1 MRDLLEKLDS
11 ISTPVNEQAS
21 VNINMNA
28 ETPNE
33 VAELMQIMSN
43 AGLSPSIVQT
53 AKMDDPKIP
62 GKDDVEGDQDLNAGL
77 VRQNRRNNTWNT
89 WAEQHLLAHIG
100 AIAGGMAGGEIGD
113 RTYRRRYN
121 IIIIN

>member
-1 MRDLLEKLDS
+1 MRDLLEKLDN
-11 ISTPVNEQAS
+11 ISSPVNEQAS

-33 VAELMQIMSN
+33 VAELMQMMTN

-53 AKMDDPKIP
+53 AKTDDPEIP

-77 VRQNRRNNTWNT
+77 LGG
-89 WAEQHLLAHIG
+89 AAGSYIG
-100 AIAGGMAGGEIGD
+100 STLGAPLGPVGSIGGAVLGGIAGNALTGD
-113 RTYRRRYN
+113 G
-121 IIIIN
+121 IV

>member
-43 AGLSPSIVQT
+43 AGLSPSIVPT
-53 AKMDDPKIP
+53 ATTDDPKIP

-77 VRQNRRNNTWNT
+77 LGS
-89 WAEQHLLAHIG
+89 AAGSYIG
-100 AIAGGMAGGEIGD
+100 STLGAPLGPIGSIGGGILGGIAGDAITGD
-113 RTYRRRYN
+113 G
-121 IIIIN
+121 IV

>member
-43 AGLSPSIVQT
+43 AGLSPSIVPT
-53 AKMDDPKIP
+53 ATTDDPKIP
-62 GKDDVEGDQDLNAGL
+62 GKDDVAGDQDINAGFL
-77 VRQNRRNNTWNT
+77 GG
-89 WAEQHLLAHIG
+89 AAGSYIG
-100 AIAGGMAGGEIGD
+100 STLGAPLGPIGSIGGGILGGIAGNAFTGD
-113 RTYRRRYN
+113 G
-121 IIIIN
+121 II

>member
-11 ISTPVNEQAS
+11 ISTLVNEQAS

-43 AGLSPSIVQT
+43 AGLSPSIVPT
-53 AKMDDPKIP
+53 ATTDDPKIP

-77 VRQNRRNNTWNT
+77 LGG
-89 WAEQHLLAHIG
+89 AAGSYIG
-100 AIAGGMAGGEIGD
+100 STLGAPLGPIGSIGGGILGGIAGDAFTGD
-113 RTYRRRYN
+113 G
-121 IIIIN
+121 IV

>member
-1 MRDLLEKLDS
+1 MRDLLEKLDN
-11 ISTPVNEQAS
+11 ISSPVNEQAS

-33 VAELMQIMSN
+33 VAELMQMMTN

-53 AKMDDPKIP
+53 AKIDDPDNP

-77 VRQNRRNNTWNT
+77 LGG
-89 WAEQHLLAHIG
+89 AAGSYIG
-100 AIAGGMAGGEIGD
+100 STLGAPLGPIGSIGGGILGGIAGNALTGD
-113 RTYRRRYN
+113 G
-121 IIIIN
+121 IV

>member
-43 AGLSPSIVQT
+43 AGLSPSIVPT
-53 AKMDDPKIP
+53 ATTDDPKIP
-62 GKDDVEGDQDLNAGL
+62 CKDDVEGDQDLNAGL
-77 VRQNRRNNTWNT
+77 LGG
-89 WAEQHLLAHIG
+89 AAGSYIG
-100 AIAGGMAGGEIGD
+100 STLGAPLGPIGSIGGGILGGIAGDAFTGD
-113 RTYRRRYN
+113 G
-121 IIIIN
+121 IV

>member
-43 AGLSPSIVQT
+43 AGLSPSIVPT
-53 AKMDDPKIP
+53 ATTDDPKIP

-77 VRQNRRNNTWNT
+77 LGG
-89 WAEQHLLAHIG
+89 AAGSYIG
-100 AIAGGMAGGEIGD
+100 STLGAPLGPIGSIGGGILGGIAGDAITGD
-113 RTYRRRYN
+113 G
-121 IIIIN
+121 IV

>member
-1 MRDLLEKLDS
+1 MRDLLEKLDN
-11 ISTPVNEQAS
+11 ISSPVNEQAS

-33 VAELMQIMSN
+33 VAELMQMMTN

-77 VRQNRRNNTWNT
+77 
-89 WAEQHLLAHIG
+89 LGG
-100 AIAGGMAGGEIGD
+100 AAGSYFGSTLGAPLGPVGSIVGGIAGGMAGNALTGD
-113 RTYRRRYN
+113 G
-121 IIIIN
+121 IV

>member
-43 AGLSPSIVQT
+43 AGLSPSIVPT
-53 AKMDDPKIP
+53 ATTDDPKIP
-62 GKDDVEGDQDLNAGL
+62 GKDDVAGDQDINAGL
-77 VRQNRRNNTWNT
+77 LGG
-89 WAEQHLLAHIG
+89 AAGSYIG
-100 AIAGGMAGGEIGD
+100 STLGAPLGPIGSIGGGILGGIAGNAFTGD
-113 RTYRRRYN
+113 G
-121 IIIIN
+121 II

>member
-1 MRDLLEKLDS
+1 MRDLLEKLDN
-11 ISTPVNEQAS
+11 ISSPVNEQAS

-33 VAELMQIMSN
+33 VAELMQMMTN

-53 AKMDDPKIP
+53 AKIDDPKIP

-77 VRQNRRNNTWNT
+77 LGSV
-89 WAEQHLLAHIG
+89 AGAVGGHMLGAPLGPIG
-100 AIAGGMAGGEIGD
+100 SMAGGMIGGAVGNKITGD
-113 RTYRRRYN
+113 GWV
-121 IIIIN
+121 

>member
-43 AGLSPSIVQT
+43 AGLSPSIVPT
-53 AKMDDPKIP
+53 ATTDDPKIP

-77 VRQNRRNNTWNT
+77 LGG
-89 WAEQHLLAHIG
+89 AAGSYIG
-100 AIAGGMAGGEIGD
+100 STLGAPLGPIGSIGGGILGGRAGDAITGD
-113 RTYRRRYN
+113 G
-121 IIIIN
+121 IV

>member
-1 MRDLLEKLDS
+1 MRDLLEKLDN
-11 ISTPVNEQAS
+11 ISSPVNEQAS
-21 VNINMNA
+21 VNISMNA

-33 VAELMQIMSN
+33 VAELMQMMTN

-77 VRQNRRNNTWNT
+77 LGGAAGSYIGSTLGAPLGPV
-89 WAEQHLLAHIG
+89 G
-100 AIAGGMAGGEIGD
+100 AIGGGILGGIAGNALTGD
-113 RTYRRRYN
+113 G
-121 IIIIN
+121 IV

>member
-43 AGLSPSIVQT
+43 AGLSPSIVPT
-53 AKMDDPKIP
+53 ATTDDPKIP

-77 VRQNRRNNTWNT
+77 LGG
-89 WAEQHLLAHIG
+89 AAGSYIG
-100 AIAGGMAGGEIGD
+100 SALGAPLGPIGSIGGGILGGIAGDAFTGD
-113 RTYRRRYN
+113 G
-121 IIIIN
+121 IV

>member
-43 AGLSPSIVQT
+43 AGLSPSIVPT
-53 AKMDDPKIP
+53 ATTDDPKIP

-77 VRQNRRNNTWNT
+77 LGG
-89 WAEQHLLAHIG
+89 AAGSYIG
-100 AIAGGMAGGEIGD
+100 STLGAPLGPIGSIGGGILGGIAGDAFTGD
-113 RTYRRRYN
+113 G
-121 IIIIN
+121 IV

>member
-1 MRDLLEKLDS
+1 MRDLLEKLDN
-11 ISTPVNEQAS
+11 ISSPVNEQAS

-33 VAELMQIMSN
+33 VAELMQMMTN

-53 AKMDDPKIP
+53 AKIDDPKIP

-77 VRQNRRNNTWNT
+77 LGSV
-89 WAEQHLLAHIG
+89 AG
-100 AIAGGMAGGEIGD
+100 AVGGHMLGAPLGPMGSMAGGMIGGAVGNKITGD
-113 RTYRRRYN
+113 GWV
-121 IIIIN
+121 

>member
-77 VRQNRRNNTWNT
+77 LGSVGG
-89 WAEQHLLAHIG
+89 ALAGHALG
-100 AIAGGMAGGEIGD
+100 APLGPMGSMAGGMIGGAVGNKLTGD
-113 RTYRRRYN
+113 GWV
-121 IIIIN
+121 

>member
-43 AGLSPSIVQT
+43 AGLSPSIVPT
-53 AKMDDPKIP
+53 ATTDDPKIP
-62 GKDDVEGDQDLNAGL
+62 GKDDVEGDQDINAGL
-77 VRQNRRNNTWNT
+77 LGG
-89 WAEQHLLAHIG
+89 AGGSYIG
-100 AIAGGMAGGEIGD
+100 STLGAPLGPIGSIGGGILGGIAGDAITGD
-113 RTYRRRYN
+113 G
-121 IIIIN
+121 IV